1 MSGEIKS
8 STTTSIP
15 FGIGEVFEVR
25 EDSAGNRG
33 VGRTAEEAQDNLEK
47 DQEKNKDD

>member
-1 MSGEIKS
+1 MSDEITS
-8 STTTSIP
+8 STTTSLP

-33 VGRTAEEAQDNLEK
+33 VGRTGEEAQNNLEEE
-47 DQEKNKDD
+47 QAKDDD